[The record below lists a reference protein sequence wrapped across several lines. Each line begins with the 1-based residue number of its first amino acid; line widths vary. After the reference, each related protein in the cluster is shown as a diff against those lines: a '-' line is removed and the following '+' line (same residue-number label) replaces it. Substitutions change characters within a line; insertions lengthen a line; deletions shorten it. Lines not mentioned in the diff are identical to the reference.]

1 MTHHDARLFLRARGD
16 KYASHDPKA
25 LAADHTVDGVV
36 HSPMFASVT
45 GRDAIEQSY
54 VALFRIFPDW
64 SITFDEAI
72 IDSSGR
78 AAHPCDVTA
87 THRGEFLGMAGTGK
101 RITFRG
107 VLLYTLVDGLI
118 AEESRLYDFTGLLFQ
133 AGVLRARP
141 S

>member
-16 KYASHDPKA
+16 KYAGHDPKA

-54 VALFRIFPDW
+54 AALFRIFPDW

-87 THRGEFLGMAGTGK
+87 THRGEFLGMAGTGR